1 MNSLSVFADPRFYD
15 SGTPAVVMLSVVGDA
30 GNEVPAEWA
39 GAYAVVLDPR
49 IGLGV
54 MEAERMPSTPLALV

>member
-1 MNSLSVFADPRFYD
+1 
-15 SGTPAVVMLSVVGDA
+15 MLSVVGDA
-30 GNEVPAEWA
+30 GNEVPVEWA